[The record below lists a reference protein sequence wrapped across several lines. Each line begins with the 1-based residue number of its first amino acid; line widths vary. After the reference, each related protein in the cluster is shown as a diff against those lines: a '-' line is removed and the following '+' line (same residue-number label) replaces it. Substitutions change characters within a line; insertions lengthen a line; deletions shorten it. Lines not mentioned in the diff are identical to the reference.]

1 MKTIKLFFAIAILLA
16 TASFAN
22 AQDAKHHLR
31 DFGPT
36 LTTASVKVYGECS
49 SCKHRIQN
57 ALKVA
62 GIKTANWDENTEML
76 TVQYNDKVIK
86 LDKIQSLVAAVG
98 HDTEK
103 VRASDAVYNALPD
116 CCRYP
121 RKS

>member
-1 MKTIKLFFAIAILLA
+1 MKTIKLFFTVAILLV
-16 TASFAN
+16 TVSFAS
-22 AQDAKHHLR
+22 AQDAKYHLR
-31 DFGPT
+31 DLGPKF
-36 LTTASVKVYGECS
+36 TTATIKVYGQCG

-57 ALKVA
+57 ALHVE
-62 GIKTANWDENTEML
+62 GIKTANWDVNTEFL

-103 VRASDAVYNALPD
+103 VRASDVVYNALPD